1 LVTNA
6 TTATSSNNSET
17 EPKNKTEENP
27 PIAKSRL
34 SINNEENQQSDSRS
48 ETIDPQP
55 GPSASQDLF
64 PEHGHQQPEHC
75 NQQPE
80 NGDQLLENGDELP
93 ENDDQQPEHDDQKP
107 KNGDQL
113 PENDDQRPEHD
124 DQQPEHGDR
133 QPDAKDNWLG
143 EENNHSEEK
152 EHQSDQDD
160 LGNNESSDRE
170 KNNQHHHQEVEEGHF
185 LQKLGDFADSL
196 QREEEERSEAPVGL
210 PDPEDAIIPPDDHW
224 AEPSGQVEGDTAA
237 GAGPTAYAVYSYIIG
252 LQQQKLEEPSEE
264 PYGLPNPD
272 DALLEPANKK
282 RKMLCG
288 DSRAEGEAAD

>member
-6 TTATSSNNSET
+6 TTATSSNKLET
-17 EPKNKTEENP
+17 EQDINTEETP
-27 PIAKSRL
+27 PTAKSRL

-55 GPSASQDLF
+55 DPSASQDLLE
-64 PEHGHQQPEHC
+64 EHDEQQPD
-75 NQQPE
+75 
-80 NGDQLLENGDELP
+80 G
-93 ENDDQQPEHDDQKP
+93 
-107 KNGDQL
+107 
-113 PENDDQRPEHD
+113 
-124 DQQPEHGDR
+124 
-133 QPDAKDNWLG
+133 KDNWIG
-143 EENNHSEEK
+143 EEANHSDEE
-152 EHQSDQDD
+152 EYQSDQDD
-160 LGNNESSDRE
+160 QGNNKSSDRE
-170 KNNQHHHQEVEEGHF
+170 QNDRHHHQEVEQGHF

-210 PDPEDAIIPPDDHW
+210 PDPGDAIIPPDGHC

-288 DSRAEGEAAD
+288 DSRAEGEAAG